1 MFQEEGNYFLFHLN
15 SCVPSNDSTGCGRE
29 TAKLIPATV
38 NHGLL
43 FGICNFFL
51 NSTEEGQVFT
61 EPRPRVHNV
70 VYHVC
75 RLLMSSHKTTQDVGL
90 WKIRDYTHHVKCRTT
105 FHARSKK

>member
-1 MFQEEGNYFLFHLN
+1 MW
-15 SCVPSNDSTGCGRE
+15 PRDSKTNTCDRKSRF
-29 TAKLIPATV
+29 ALWD
-38 NHGLL
+38 LQL
-43 FGICNFFL
+43 FL